1 MSFNWNKYK
10 GLNPAVRETLRQQE
24 IRQRLDEKS
33 QPNKSVQKV
42 IYPKAIFMRLGHS
55 SGNQYNGTDTI
66 EIYKEFCNK
75 RHCVWF
81 STNSLN
87 RGMSKTKLKEF
98 HEAINN
104 GLCVEIYFAIGKT
117 SGGNNDIQY
126 MAEVIDIKSDPEGLN
141 SPENELTPVEWQE
154 LNNKIWIKIQK
165 IRHYFNQSVNDFV
178 VVSSGNVLGQAI
190 AKSQY
195 QFGYIE
201 KI

>member
-1 MSFNWNKYK
+1 MGFNWNKYK
-10 GLNPAVRETLRQQE
+10 DLNPAVREQ
-24 IRQRLDEKS
+24 IRQKEKS
-33 QPNKSVQKV
+33 QSLDDRTQPSKSVQQE
-42 IYPKAIFMRLGHS
+42 IYPKAIFMRLGHA

-75 RHCVWF
+75 SHCVWF

-87 RGMSKTKLKEF
+87 RGMSKIKLKEF

-126 MAEVIDIKSDPEGLN
+126 KAEVIDIKSDPEGLY
-141 SPENELTPVEWQE
+141 SPEKGLTPVEWQE

-165 IRHYFNQSVNDFV
+165 IRHCFNLSVNDFV
-178 VVSSGNVLGQAI
+178 VVSSGNILGQAI

-201 KI
+201 RI